1 MSKERFLLNTIA
13 ALLGIFLAGAASA
26 QNPSGVN
33 PSGTSPAGISRF
45 LGKSDKPVR
54 IQAERLEADNQAGV
68 LIFTGSVLLRQG
80 DLVLSTDRVEAYFNP
95 QNREVTRI
103 TATGNVKM
111 SQGDRIAVGD
121 KAEYDVPGEMMV
133 LTGSPRLIQG
143 EDQVEGERIR
153 VDLTKNRYEV
163 ESARA
168 RVGSQRLKQMKEKKS
183 PAQGKEKEVKP

>member
-1 MSKERFLLNTIA
+1 MLNTIP
-13 ALLGIFLAGAASA
+13 ALLGIFLAGGAFA
-26 QNPSGVN
+26 QN
-33 PSGTSPAGISRF
+33 PAGISRF

-121 KAEYDVPGEMMV
+121 RAEYDVPAEIMV

-153 VDLTKNRYEV
+153 VDLARNRYEV

-168 RVGSQRLKQMKEKKS
+168 RVGSRRLKQMKEKKS
-183 PAQGKEKEVKP
+183 PAKGKEVKP

>member
-1 MSKERFLLNTIA
+1 MLNIIP

-33 PSGTSPAGISRF
+33 TSGTSPAGISRF

-54 IQAERLEADNQAGV
+54 IQSERLEADNQAGV
-68 LIFTGSVLLRQG
+68 LIFTGSVVLRQG
-80 DLVLSTDRVEAYFNP
+80 DLTLSTDRVEAYFNP

-153 VDLTKNRYEV
+153 VDLAKNRYEV
-163 ESARA
+163 DSARA

-183 PAQGKEKEVKP
+183 PAKGKEKEVKP

>member
-1 MSKERFLLNTIA
+1 MIKERFLLIIIP

-26 QNPSGVN
+26 QNP
-33 PSGTSPAGISRF
+33 TGISRF

-54 IQAERLEADNQAGV
+54 IQAERLEADNQSGV
-68 LIFTGSVLLRQG
+68 LTFTGSVLLRQG

-103 TATGNVKM
+103 IATGNVKM

-153 VDLTKNRYEV
+153 VDLAKNRYEV

-168 RVGSQRLKQMKEKKS
+168 RVGSKRLKQMKEKKS
-183 PAQGKEKEVKP
+183 PAQGKPKEVKP